1 MFMACQDKN
10 PVEGEGLV
18 CGSSYPPAMIQQVY
32 KTLPDDEPILS
43 ICVVEDPVKCPP
55 GYYVVNRTHDQDSD
69 ADLYRQS
76 ALFGKRNTRYL
87 CISKIHGIADL
98 IVESIAIVG
107 EKDPPPASYCVMAKT
122 KDTDQKAWRKSQLC
136 YKVARR
142 TTAIACVT
150 DIILLS
156 RMKKA
161 PDGFLLGGEINGL
174 TLCYK
179 VGTNTN
185 GEIIARSGAKST
197 MPQLAYSLNP
207 RGPSVNGNSN
217 VLPMP
222 LPHRRAPAENP
233 PVNDP
238 GYQNVALNNDDDSP
252 HEYEKLVIS
261 PLSPKR
267 PAPLPPTSAGPLPL
281 RPAPKLP
288 STMSTYATLGS
299 FQGLEGIPFVL
310 NTKLQFNSS
319 KVTVPPLKFRTA
331 YEIEKEF
338 DYDFRLE
345 RQT

>member
-1 MFMACQDKN
+1 
-10 PVEGEGLV
+10 
-18 CGSSYPPAMIQQVY
+18 MIQQVY
-32 KTLPDDEPILS
+32 KTLPDDDPILS

-76 ALFGKRNTRYL
+76 ALFGKKNTRYL

-98 IVESIAIVG
+98 VVESIAIVA
-107 EKDPPPASYCVMAKT
+107 EKEPPPASFCVMAKT

-142 TTAIACVT
+142 SSASSCIT

-156 RMKKA
+156 RSKKA
-161 PDGFLLGGEINGL
+161 PEGFLYGGDINGL

-179 VGTNTN
+179 VGANTN
-185 GEIIARSGAKST
+185 GEIISRSGGKPAT
-197 MPQLAYSLNP
+197 PQLAYSLNP
-207 RGPSVNGNSN
+207 KSANGISN

-238 GYQNVALNNDDDSP
+238 GYQNVALNNDDSP

-267 PAPLPPTSAGPLPL
+267 PAPLPPNSLGPHPV

-288 STMSTYATLGS
+288 VTPSTYATLGT

-310 NTKLQFNSS
+310 NSKLSFNSS
-319 KVTVPPLKFRTA
+319 KVTVPTLKFKTA

-338 DYDFRLE
+338 DYDFRVE